1 LFGIHGSH
9 PETQGHIS
17 AINYL
22 RVATRKRVFGR
33 TVKINMA
40 CANLLLGNSLSEI
53 LKISSTNVKGWLE
66 SETGSI
72 FIPVHSKAQKLLDDM
87 RKSLENLTDVS
98 KMLLENSGK
107 EIEKRNMKTY
117 GRARALNKLARL
129 FLDRIRQIEV
139 PNQVSYDSFRAFVQ
153 ETQKAFLVT
162 EVDVRNWFP
171 RVSPFF
177 ILDRRKFL
185 MVFEKAKGSLKELN
199 DFLTKEYVKTKT
211 LEETFQIINKLR
223 TLEDQLANLKE
234 QKAKADGEKA
244 LLETEISET
253 YQKVADLKSKGGI
266 GQLSQIGLEIE
277 ALSTEVKHGLR
288 HLQKPFIKLQSLS
301 LHGGGSGLTPEELNK
316 LNQYLENPF
325 EAFATEGIG
334 YPLLKQIL
342 QKLARSLD
350 EGKLKLK
357 TDKERKA
364 EQAIDHILNKNS
376 LTSLHQKCV
385 ESITRKKQLSTSA
398 EVAET
403 KSDLS
408 RLQEHLERL
417 ERKREGIESE
427 QNAIGRAYDETLEKI
442 RNHKNQ
448 IEKNIFSFMDRRVRI
463 E

>member
-1 LFGIHGSH
+1 
-9 PETQGHIS
+9 
-17 AINYL
+17 
-22 RVATRKRVFGR
+22 
-33 TVKINMA
+33 MA
-40 CANLLLGNSLSEI
+40 CANLLLGNSLSET
-53 LKISSTNVKGWLE
+53 LKISSANIKSWLE

-72 FIPVHSKAQKLLDDM
+72 FTPVHSKAQKLLDDM
-87 RKSLENLTDVS
+87 RKSLENLADVS

-117 GRARALNKLARL
+117 RRARALNKLARL
-129 FLDRIRQIEV
+129 FLDRIHQIEV
-139 PNQVSYDSFRAFVQ
+139 PNQVSYDRFRVFVQ

-177 ILDRRKFL
+177 ILDRRKFVML
-185 MVFEKAKGSLKELN
+185 FEKAKGSLKELN
-199 DFLTKEYVKTKT
+199 DFITKEYVKTKT
-211 LEETFQIINKLR
+211 LEETFQIIDKLR

-234 QKAKADGEKA
+234 QKARADSEKA
-244 LLETEISET
+244 LFETEIAET
-253 YQKVADLKSKGGI
+253 HQKMADLKSKGGI

-277 ALSTEVKHGLR
+277 ALSIEVKHGLR

-301 LHGGGSGLTPEELNK
+301 LHSGGSGLTPEEFNK

-325 EAFATEGIG
+325 EAFATEQVG

-350 EGKLKLK
+350 EEKLKLK

-364 EQAIDHILNKNS
+364 EQAIDYVLNKNS
-376 LTSLHQKCV
+376 LTSLHQKCI
-385 ESITRKKQLSTSA
+385 ESITRKRQLSTSA

-403 KSDLS
+403 KIDLA
-408 RLQEHLERL
+408 RLQERFERL
-417 ERKREGIESE
+417 ERRREIIESE
-427 QNAIGRAYDETLEKI
+427 ENVIRRAYRETLEKI

-448 IEKNIFSFMDRRVRI
+448 IEKNIFSFMDRRVHI